1 MLSRVVSAWHS
12 SRIPTLSIAW
22 TSTIETDA
30 VVTAVGGIKAT
41 IIAISSLLLIGVVII
56 VILTPTTALS
66 TLLLIFLVFLLLLL
80 VGCRTDSSTNNGTT
94 SHSDYSTHVMTTP
107 TTGNTSNG
115 RT

>member
-1 MLSRVVSAWHS
+1 MLSRVVSAGDS

-56 VILTPTTALS
+56 CYGAEYAVAYIPR
-66 TLLLIFLVFLLLLL
+66 IFVAP
-80 VGCRTDSSTNNGTT
+80 S
-94 SHSDYSTHVMTTP
+94 
-107 TTGNTSNG
+107 G
-115 RT
+115 RLQNR

>member
-56 VILTPTTALS
+56 VILAPATALS
-66 TLLLIFLVFLLLLL
+66 TLFIFLVFLLLLL